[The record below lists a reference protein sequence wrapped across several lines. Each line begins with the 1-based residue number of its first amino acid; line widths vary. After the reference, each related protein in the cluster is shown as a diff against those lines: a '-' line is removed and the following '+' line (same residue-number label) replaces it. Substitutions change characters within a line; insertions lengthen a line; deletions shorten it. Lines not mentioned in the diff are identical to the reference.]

1 MSTRRLAITAIS
13 IAMVAALIA
22 VVPVPIPA
30 TGGYTHPGAVAEV
43 FIALA
48 FGPVVGMIAAGFG
61 AATADLLLGFGSFAP
76 LSLLAHGALGFL
88 VGLLAWK
95 KPGWRMFAGWA
106 AGGIALIAVYF
117 VGEAFVPPYNLGA
130 VVALAEV
137 PANAFQVAL
146 GILGIGLYRLVKAAY
161 PQLDRLGDAVRFKQE

>member
-1 MSTRRLAITAIS
+1 MSTRRLAIIAIS

-22 VVPVPIPA
+22 VVPVPVPA

-48 FGPVVGMIAAGFG
+48 FGPVVGMIAAGVG
-61 AATADLLLGFGSFAP
+61 AATADLLLGYASFAP

-95 KPGWRMFAGWA
+95 KPAWMMFAGWA
-106 AGGIALIAVYF
+106 IGGVALIAVYF
-117 VGEAFVPPYNLGA
+117 TGEAFVPPYSLGPL
-130 VVALAEV
+130 VALAEV
-137 PANAFQVAL
+137 PANGFQVAL

-161 PQLDRLGDAVRFKQE
+161 PQLDQLGETVRFRQE